1 MFVLIN
7 CSYDGDTYAI
17 FNELKNARVA
27 FKDSRKSKCYHQV
40 MLVQPNPGET
50 FGFGSR
56 GDFFGGEVIEE
67 FMEEV

>member
-1 MFVLIN
+1 MVSYLPLFLYFVFSTVNIIMFFIN
-7 CSYDGDTYAI
+7 NFPLTG
-17 FNELKNARVA
+17 FEL
-27 FKDSRKSKCYHQV
+27 
-40 MLVQPNPGET
+40 ET

>member
-17 FNELKNARVA
+17 FNEIENAMVA
-27 FKDSRKSKCYHQV
+27 FEDSSNCGLFHQV
-40 MLVQPNPGET
+40 VLVKPNPGET

>member
-27 FKDSRKSKCYHQV
+27 FKDSCKSKCYHQV
-40 MLVQPNPGET
+40 VLVQPNPGET

-56 GDFFGGEVIEE
+56 GDFFGGDVIEE
-67 FMEEV
+67 YMSEE